1 MSENKVLASVQGKEI
16 TQEVVMKF
24 LNDLGPQMAMQFQSP
39 EGMKRVVDEL
49 VNQEI
54 LYLDAIEKKMDEDAE
69 FLSELDRLKEGLLKQ
84 YAVNKLLMDTKVTED
99 EVKTYFNEN
108 KEMFKKPESVEASHI
123 LVEDEDKA
131 NNIIKE
137 IEEGLSFE
145 EAASKYSSC
154 QSKEQ
159 GGRLGEFGR
168 GQMVPEFDKAA
179 FEMEVDV
186 VSEPVKSQFGYHII
200 KVTAKNAEG
209 ESSFDEVKAQL
220 SQQLLGMKQQELYL
234 EETNKLKEKYKVVN
248 NM

>member
-1 MSENKVLASVQGKEI
+1 MKENKVLASVEGKEI
-16 TQEVVMKF
+16 TQDVVMKF

-54 LYLDAIEKKMDEDAE
+54 LYLDAIDTKMEEDKD
-69 FLSELDRLKEGLLKQ
+69 FLKELDRLKEGLLKQ
-84 YAVNKLLMDTKVTED
+84 YAVNKLLMNTSVTED
-99 EVKTYFNEN
+99 EVKEYYNEN

-123 LVEDEDKA
+123 LVDSEEKA
-131 NNIIKE
+131 NDIIKE
-137 IEEGLSFE
+137 MNDGLAFE

-159 GGRLGEFGR
+159 GGNLGEFGK
-168 GQMVPEFDKAA
+168 GQMVPEFDAAA
-179 FEMEVDV
+179 FSMEVDV

-200 KVTAKNAEG
+200 KVIAKNEEG
-209 ESSFDEVKAQL
+209 ESSFDEVKEQL
-220 SQQLLGMKQQELYL
+220 SQQLLGMKQQEIYL
-234 EETNKLKEKYKVVN
+234 AETNKLKEKYNVVN